1 MNLYEQYR
9 KSKFDLSAFGIERGP
24 SRSDYFCTPKG
35 AKIIGWTGVGGIH
48 YCTLTAFGDT
58 VFAVDPSG
66 DAGRHAF
73 PVAES
78 FDDLLRL
85 LMACGHEAHVEQ
97 AHSWSRDQFGRF
109 VKDNPVS
116 DKAREQIAYLES
128 QFGLTPIADPYAYLK
143 KIYED
148 FDLSAVPYKKD
159 YYKYVPMEEAPQP
172 KEWQVY
178 FSVFNRKGGETAGTE
193 LPLNAHFRSSG
204 CEWSVPSA
212 YICAKGLV
220 LDIFAE
226 QDTFSPELDFRA
238 FATVNGKILR
248 ESQSTGNIWTSEYRP
263 EEMRDVLIRYGFGLD
278 KCLLWRRISF
288 PWATKTKPSVK
299 SIELK
304 LEPRPA
310 VIEGEH
316 FSVVSSGQ
324 KIEFIHPVTNAAHT
338 LTVCEYEQC
347 TLSRDRQ
354 FSGGYENPAHYVK
367 MTYTLEP
374 ELSSNRFTVSDTKQS
389 DAPKKSA
396 SSGRTYDFESSIVLT
411 VPVSDKNETASAI
424 RSACSALTF
433 EPQEKVEWK
442 MIFREKTV
450 QDMQFTLL

>member
-1 MNLYEQYR
+1 MNLHEQYR
-9 KSKFDLSAFGIERGP
+9 KSKFDLSAFGIERGA

-48 YCTLTAFGDT
+48 YCTLTAFVDT

-85 LMACGHEAHVEQ
+85 LMSCGHEAHIEQ
-97 AHSWSRDQFGRF
+97 AHAWSREQFDKFG
-109 VKDNPVS
+109 KENPVS
-116 DKAREQIAYLES
+116 DKASDLISFLKKEY
-128 QFGLTPIADPYAYLK
+128 GLAPIDDPYEYLK
-143 KIYED
+143 RIYDGFD
-148 FDLSAVPYKKD
+148 FSAVPYKKD
-159 YYKYVPMEEAPQP
+159 YYKYLPIDEAPQP
-172 KEWQVY
+172 KEWKVY

-193 LPLNAHFRSSG
+193 LPLNARFRFAG
-204 CEWSVPSA
+204 YEWSVPSA
-212 YICAKGLV
+212 YVCSKGLV
-220 LDIFAE
+220 LDIFTE
-226 QDTFSPELDFRA
+226 KDPSSPELDYRA
-238 FATVNGKILR
+238 TATVNGKDLR
-248 ESQSTGNIWTSEYRP
+248 ESQGTGNIWTREYRP
-263 EEMRDVLIRYGFGLD
+263 EEMQDVLTHYGITLD

-288 PWATKTKPSVK
+288 PWATNAKPSVK

-310 VIEGEH
+310 VIEGER
-316 FSVVSSGQ
+316 FSVTESGQ
-324 KIEFIHPVTNAAHT
+324 RIEFIHPVTNTAHT
-338 LTVCEYEQC
+338 LTVCEYEREV
-347 TLSRDRQ
+347 LSHERQ

-374 ELSSNRFTVSDTKQS
+374 ELSGNRFTVSDTRQS

-396 SSGRTYDFESSIVLT
+396 SSVRTYDFESSIVLT
-411 VPVSDKNETASAI
+411 VPVSGKNETASTI

-433 EPQEKVEWK
+433 EPQEKVEWQ
-442 MIFREKTV
+442 MIFREKPAD
-450 QDMQFTLL
+450 DMQVSLL